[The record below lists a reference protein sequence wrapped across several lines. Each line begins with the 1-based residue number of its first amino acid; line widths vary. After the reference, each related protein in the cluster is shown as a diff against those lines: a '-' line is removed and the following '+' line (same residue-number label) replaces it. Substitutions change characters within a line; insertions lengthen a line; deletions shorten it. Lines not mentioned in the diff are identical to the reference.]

1 MGATSSKKLD
11 KKLLVSLSFRI
22 KINLKDTFILQEAL
36 TLEQNYN
43 TIISQNPNLKDQVFT
58 DVSADTAM
66 SHH

>member
-1 MGATSSKKLD
+1 MGVASSKKLD
-11 KKLLVSLSFRI
+11 KKLLVSLSFQI
-22 KINLKDTFILQEAL
+22 KINLKDTFSLQEAL